1 MSVYTFI
8 CIFICIYI
16 YMYILDND
24 YNKLIMINIKFNI
37 EEKI

>member
-24 YNKLIMINIKFNI
+24 YNKLIVINIKFNI